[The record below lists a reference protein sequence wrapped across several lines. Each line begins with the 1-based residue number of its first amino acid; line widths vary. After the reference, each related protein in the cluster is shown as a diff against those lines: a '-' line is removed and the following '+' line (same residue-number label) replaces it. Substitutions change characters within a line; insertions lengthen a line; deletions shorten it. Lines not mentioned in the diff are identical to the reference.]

1 VLKEWDRQK
10 KFCPHDTKKLVT
22 DSILQ
27 QLSCHS
33 LHHTSESQE
42 IIPFACSDDAKDS
55 GQVTVTNLGDV
66 PDDDAEEQGEAK
78 MEKKENHNAES
89 ESKENAEK
97 ADKSSKKDKKEG
109 YMLLKILV
117 YQGLCDNLLYTK
129 HEIGRGVVIKGVY
142 NKLDTKKAILIGF
155 FEQKPGIYILKVRVG
170 VNISANHYIV
180 VNSWT
185 GQIIDPSYSFPIS
198 FQWAYTNGKLDKEKW
213 ETILNDL
220 EYHYFETMY
229 QMLSKESRFLPECIT
244 NDFTGEANNKDGR
257 NKSRDSRQQTDSTPE
272 VYKRIKICQFFKKG
286 TCKNGDV
293 CKFGHSTMEVA
304 IMEVHIGLGATA
316 VKKFFCDGITLD
328 ILERIIG
335 VQIR

>member
-1 VLKEWDRQK
+1 MLQEWLKQK
-10 KFCPHDTKKLVT
+10 KFCPHDTKKRVTDSEKLVT
-22 DSILQ
+22 DPS
-27 QLSCHS
+27 
-33 LHHTSESQE
+33 
-42 IIPFACSDDAKDS
+42 
-55 GQVTVTNLGDV
+55 TVTNLGDV

-78 MEKKENHNAES
+78 IEKKENHNAES

-109 YMLLKILV
+109 YMLLKISV
-117 YQGLCDNLLYTK
+117 YQGVCDNLLYTK
-129 HEIGRGVVIKGVY
+129 QEIGRGVEIEGVY
-142 NKLDTKKAILIGF
+142 NKLSTKKAILIGF

-213 ETILNDL
+213 ETMLNDL
-220 EYHYFETMY
+220 EYNCFETMY
-229 QMLSKESRFLPECIT
+229 QMLSRESRFLPEWGLHECIT

-257 NKSRDSRQQTDSTPE
+257 NKSRDSRQQTDSTRE
-272 VYKRIKICQFFKKG
+272 VKRKKTCQFFKKG

-293 CKFGHSTMEVA
+293 CKFGHSTMEVE
-304 IMEVHIGLGATA
+304 IMEVVLGATA
-316 VKKFFCDGITLD
+316 VKKKFFCNGLTCD

>member
-1 VLKEWDRQK
+1 MLQEWLKQK
-10 KFCPHDTKKLVT
+10 KFCPHDTKKRVTDSEKLVT
-22 DSILQ
+22 DPS
-27 QLSCHS
+27 
-33 LHHTSESQE
+33 
-42 IIPFACSDDAKDS
+42 
-55 GQVTVTNLGDV
+55 TVTNLGDV
-66 PDDDAEEQGEAK
+66 PDDDAEEQGEAEI
-78 MEKKENHNAES
+78 EKKENHNAES

-97 ADKSSKKDKKEG
+97 ADKSSEKDKKEG
-109 YMLLKILV
+109 YMLLKISV
-117 YQGLCDNLLYTK
+117 YQGVCDLLYTK
-129 HEIGRGVVIKGVY
+129 QEIGRGVVIEGVY
-142 NKLDTKKAILIGF
+142 NKLSTKKAILNGF

-213 ETILNDL
+213 ETMLNDL
-220 EYHYFETMY
+220 EYNCFETMY
-229 QMLSKESRFLPECIT
+229 QMLSRESRFLPEWGLHECIT

-257 NKSRDSRQQTDSTPE
+257 NK
-272 VYKRIKICQFFKKG
+272 RIKTCQFFKKG

-304 IMEVHIGLGATA
+304 IMEVHVGLGATA
-316 VKKFFCDGITLD
+316 VKKFFCNGLTCD